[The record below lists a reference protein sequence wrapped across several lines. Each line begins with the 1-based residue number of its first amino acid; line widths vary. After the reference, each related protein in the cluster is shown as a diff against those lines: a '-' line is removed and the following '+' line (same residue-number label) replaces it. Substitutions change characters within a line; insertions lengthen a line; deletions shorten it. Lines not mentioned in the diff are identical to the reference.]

1 MNDEEKK
8 RVGKRIKRI
17 RKNNGYTL
25 KEFGIVLGK
34 KLKKTPITES
44 IISRWERGVSLPN
57 NERLEAIAN
66 LSGVSVRYLL
76 SGMKSWDELS
86 EKEIK
91 HILISTNLCESLKL
105 PLLEE
110 ILSTDFEGL
119 NFLALDAIANIINL
133 IESYG
138 EPHSE
143 VIDRLALAVRQLN
156 QAYDI
161 STDETMDKLAQE
173 KGINETINE
182 TKKIISEDYFE
193 TIRKKLLGHIKVNS

>member
-1 MNDEEKK
+1 
-8 RVGKRIKRI
+8 
-17 RKNNGYTL
+17 
-25 KEFGIVLGK
+25 
-34 KLKKTPITES
+34 
-44 IISRWERGVSLPN
+44 
-57 NERLEAIAN
+57 
-66 LSGVSVRYLL
+66 
-76 SGMKSWDELS
+76 MKSWDELS